1 MIGESDEWRCL
12 QAGVSV
18 LLVIFKDVA
27 NLRKSVATARE
38 SVLDVSSLKAK
49 SERKRIEESG
59 LLGCHKCGSQ
69 IRGKPGL
76 RY

>member
-1 MIGESDEWRCL
+1 MLPTSIR
-12 QAGVSV
+12 
-18 LLVIFKDVA
+18 
-27 NLRKSVATARE
+27 SVATARE

-49 SERKRIEESG
+49 SERKGMKESG

-76 RY
+76 VIEAKGN